1 MLEPRQPRPA
11 DDITSSAPVARMFT
25 WSRCPRHAWMQ
36 VSVLTVLNGQ
46 SVCYMPDGSSHVVD
60 RAELELAA

>member
-1 MLEPRQPRPA
+1 
-11 DDITSSAPVARMFT
+11 MFT